1 MEEPQKVID
10 VMNLQITHNPF
21 LGSFNSC
28 RDQFN
33 QVQSND
39 LMITRQKQQQW
50 QETIDPLKL
59 VLGKVIGRGSYG
71 VVYKG
76 SYHGQTVAV
85 KVLDFG
91 KGVTTSLKEC
101 MKNDFRE
108 EASLWQKLD
117 HPNVTKM
124 IGATMSMKTNS
135 GHKNKNKISKTESDL
150 CIVSEYVTGG
160 SLRSYLCK
168 NRDKKLPIKVVCQF
182 ALDIAKGLS
191 YLHSKKIIHLD
202 VKPENILIDSQN
214 KKLKLADFGEAVFDP
229 FELFTSGEVGTRG
242 YMAPE
247 VLSKKPYGFKCDVYS
262 FAICLWEIYCCEM
275 AYTYDLDN
283 IPVEIYKE
291 MRPSIPVNCPRSLAR
306 LMQSCWDT
314 DSRRRPEMKDVVVE
328 LEEIMKI
335 EGWQA
340 LSKDQNNV
348 FGCFGFLS
356 HAR

>member
-1 MEEPQKVID
+1 
-10 VMNLQITHNPF
+10 
-21 LGSFNSC
+21 
-28 RDQFN
+28 
-33 QVQSND
+33 
-39 LMITRQKQQQW
+39 
-50 QETIDPLKL
+50 
-59 VLGKVIGRGSYG
+59 
-71 VVYKG
+71 
-76 SYHGQTVAV
+76 
-85 KVLDFG
+85 
-91 KGVTTSLKEC
+91 
-101 MKNDFRE
+101 
-108 EASLWQKLD
+108 
-117 HPNVTKM
+117 M
-124 IGATMSMKTNS
+124 IGATMSMKTNSCMKTNS

-182 ALDIAKGLS
+182 GLDIAKGLS

-229 FELFTSGEVGTRG
+229 LELFTSGEVGTRG

-247 VLSKKPYGFKCDVYS
+247 VLSKKPNGFKCDVYS
-262 FAICLWEIYCCEM
+262 FGICLWEIYCCEM

-283 IPVEIYKE
+283 IPVEIYKKLRLKESVVLIVIQE

>member
-1 MEEPQKVID
+1 
-10 VMNLQITHNPF
+10 
-21 LGSFNSC
+21 
-28 RDQFN
+28 
-33 QVQSND
+33 
-39 LMITRQKQQQW
+39 
-50 QETIDPLKL
+50 
-59 VLGKVIGRGSYG
+59 
-71 VVYKG
+71 
-76 SYHGQTVAV
+76 
-85 KVLDFG
+85 
-91 KGVTTSLKEC
+91 
-101 MKNDFRE
+101 
-108 EASLWQKLD
+108 
-117 HPNVTKM
+117 M

-135 GHKNKNKISKTESDL
+135 GHKKKNKISKAESDF

-214 KKLKLADFGEAVFDP
+214 KKLKLADFGEAVLNP
-229 FELFTSGEVGTRG
+229 LKLFTSGEVGTQG
-242 YMAPE
+242 YMAP

-275 AYTYDLDN
+275 AYTYDLEN
-283 IPVEIYKE
+283 IPVEIYKHTCE
-291 MRPSIPVNCPRSLAR
+291 LSKILAR

-314 DSRRRPEMKDVVVE
+314 DSRRRPEMKDGVVE